1 MTISDKIVASYV
13 EGFSGVY
20 IYCPKEKM
28 DEVASTFEED
38 FEEAWNTAMDDA
50 EEEYDAVC
58 YEKEE
63 DIGVPASVQK
73 EEDRIVVK
81 LEPLS
86 MAMNDG
92 ARSDND
98 YGPDALKDT
107 LAGLKQKYPE
117 ISYEGII
124 AYEWSD
130 EHGGDVVNFEIS
142 SENTVGDKAK
152 TYDFVGETLHM
163 VLDDDMFA
171 EEFWEKM
178 QMFMEDAEEE
188 DFIKVATDFHLYGL
202 DDCIDQ
208 LLEIADEV
216 DDEIRESVEELVDSW
231 QE

>member
-1 MTISDKIVASYV
+1 MVISDKIVASYV
-13 EGFSGVY
+13 EGFSGLYV
-20 IYCPKEKM
+20 YCPKEKM
-28 DEVASTFEED
+28 DEVATAFEED

-73 EEDRIVVK
+73 EEDRIFIK
-81 LEPLS
+81 IEPLS

-92 ARSDND
+92 VRSDND

-117 ISYEGII
+117 ISYEGIV

-142 SENTVGDKAK
+142 SENIVGDNAK

-188 DFIKVATDFHLYGL
+188 DFIRVATDFHLYGL
-202 DDCIDQ
+202 DDSIDQ

-231 QE
+231 QA